1 MRKRKSWYRYVK
13 NCWTHYTSRLSSS
26 HLEEDVMRNEP
37 VTAIRVIARILA
49 GIMILI
55 YGFALV
61 SILEGGPSHNP
72 LPFVLE
78 GAPFGTYE
86 QNTQLGLLTGGAGW
100 GLSLVGAI
108 LLFWWERTAAGILI
122 AASIVQTF
130 LWGVY
135 LLNHAMPT
143 NSLRGQ
149 LVAFVLPPFVTAILL
164 LIRLRNPLHAQELA
178 DGKAGTSSLAPK

>member
-1 MRKRKSWYRYVK
+1 
-13 NCWTHYTSRLSSS
+13 
-26 HLEEDVMRNEP
+26 MRNEL
-37 VTAIRVIARILA
+37 VTAIRVVTRILA
-49 GIMILI
+49 VIMILI

-61 SILEGGPSHNP
+61 SIIEGGPSTKRP
-72 LPFVLE
+72 DAPAMPFVLE

-86 QNTQLGLLTGGAGW
+86 HTTQLGILTLGAGW

-130 LWGVY
+130 LGGAW

-143 NSLRGQ
+143 NSLLGQ
-149 LVAFVLPPFVTAILL
+149 LVVSVLPPFVTAILL
-164 LIRLRNPLHAQELA
+164 LIRLRKQRRVQVTVQNTGQPDHGILRH
-178 DGKAGTSSLAPK
+178 

>member
-1 MRKRKSWYRYVK
+1 MRHEW
-13 NCWTHYTSRLSSS
+13 
-26 HLEEDVMRNEP
+26 
-37 VTAIRVIARILA
+37 VTAIRVMARILA

-61 SILEGGPSHNP
+61 SILGGGSAHNP

-78 GAPFGTYE
+78 GAPFGTHA
-86 QNTQLGLLTGGAGW
+86 QSTQLGMLTLAAGW
-100 GLSLVGAI
+100 VLSLVGAI

-130 LWGVY
+130 LWGIW

-143 NSLRGQ
+143 KSLWGDM
-149 LVAFVLPPFVTAILL
+149 VVFILPPFVTAILL
-164 LIRLRNPLHAQELA
+164 LMGLRNPLQEEV
-178 DGKAGTSSLAPK
+178 TR

>member
-1 MRKRKSWYRYVK
+1 
-13 NCWTHYTSRLSSS
+13 
-26 HLEEDVMRNEP
+26 MRNAL
-37 VTAIRVIARILA
+37 VTAIRVMARILA

-55 YGFALV
+55 YGFALL
-61 SILEGGPSHNP
+61 SILGGGHNHNT

-86 QNTQLGLLTGGAGW
+86 QSTQLGILTLVAGW

-122 AASIVQTF
+122 AASLVQTF
-130 LWGVY
+130 LWAIW

-143 NSLRGQ
+143 DSLRGQ
-149 LVAFVLPPFVTAILL
+149 LVGFVLPPSVTAILL
-164 LIRLRNPLHAQELA
+164 LIRLRNPLREEGRDKIPSFVDARPKQGIIYTESELESMKA
-178 DGKAGTSSLAPK
+178 NEAGHGKPE

>member
-1 MRKRKSWYRYVK
+1 
-13 NCWTHYTSRLSSS
+13 
-26 HLEEDVMRNEP
+26 MRNEP

-72 LPFVLE
+72 VPFVLE
-78 GAPFGTYE
+78 GAPFGTFE
-86 QNTQLGLLTGGAGW
+86 HNTGLGLLTVIVGW
-100 GLSLVGAI
+100 SLSLVGAI

-122 AASIVQTF
+122 AASIVQTS
-130 LWGVY
+130 LWGIW

-149 LVAFVLPPFVTAILL
+149 MFVFALPPFVTAILL

-178 DGKAGTSSLAPK
+178 DGIAGTSSLAPK

>member
-1 MRKRKSWYRYVK
+1 
-13 NCWTHYTSRLSSS
+13 
-26 HLEEDVMRNEP
+26 MRNEL
-37 VTAIRVIARILA
+37 VTAIRVMARILA

-61 SILEGGPSHNP
+61 SILEEGHNP

-78 GAPFGTYE
+78 GAPFGTYR
-86 QNTQLGLLTGGAGW
+86 QSTQLGILTLGAGW

-130 LWGVY
+130 LWGIW

-143 NSLRGQ
+143 NSLRGHM
-149 LVAFVLPPFVTAILL
+149 VAFVLPPFVTAILL

>member
-1 MRKRKSWYRYVK
+1 
-13 NCWTHYTSRLSSS
+13 
-26 HLEEDVMRNEP
+26 MRNEL

-61 SILEGGPSHNP
+61 SIVGGGGHKP

-78 GAPFGTYE
+78 GAPFGTYA
-86 QNTQLGLLTGGAGW
+86 QNTQLGLLTMGAGW
-100 GLSLVGAI
+100 VLSWVGAI
-108 LLFWWERTAAGILI
+108 LLFWRERTAAGILI

-130 LWGVY
+130 LWGIW

-143 NSLRGQ
+143 DSLQGHM
-149 LVAFVLPPFVTAILL
+149 VVFILPPFITAILL
-164 LIRLRNPLHAQELA
+164 LIGFRNPLHAQELA
-178 DGKAGTSSLAPK
+178 DGKAETSSL